1 MKKEYK
7 VKVFT
12 GIRPTG
18 SLTVANYL
26 GAVEPIL
33 NLTKKGIEP
42 MVFVADLH
50 AITDEEPSVVQK
62 FINEVVVDYLAL
74 GLDPEKSVIFI
85 QSTIKSQVFTL
96 MSYLTRHIT
105 VAELLRVPTLKDK
118 LKNKRGETANSFLF
132 LYPVLMAADILIQ
145 RAEQVPVGKDQES
158 HLEISRLLARRF
170 NDCYGN
176 IFPIPKPYEIEAL
189 KILSLKGEGKM
200 SKSIPDGAIFL
211 NDDIKSVTKKIKGA
225 ITSIEG
231 KMTEGLESNILL
243 AKGLAK
249 REEDKVAIDKV
260 VSEHMAGKKVM
271 GEFKNILVK
280 IVSEFLTDFQE
291 KRERIIN
298 NKGLI
303 KSVLEKGTKI
313 ATENANKT
321 MAIVEKAM
329 FK

>member
-1 MKKEYK
+1 
-7 VKVFT
+7 
-12 GIRPTG
+12 
-18 SLTVANYL
+18 
-26 GAVEPIL
+26 
-33 NLTKKGIEP
+33 
-42 MVFVADLH
+42 
-50 AITDEEPSVVQK
+50 
-62 FINEVVVDYLAL
+62 L
-74 GLDPEKSVIFI
+74 GLNPNKSVIFI

-118 LKNKRGETANSFLF
+118 LKNARRETANSFLF

-170 NDCYGN
+170 NDRYGN

-189 KILSLKGEGKM
+189 NILSLKGEGKM

-211 NDDIKSVTKKIKGA
+211 NDDIKGVTKKIKGA

-231 KMTEGLESNILL
+231 KMTKGLESNILL
-243 AKGLAK
+243 AKELAK
-249 REEDKVAIDKV
+249 REEDKISIDKI

-271 GEFKNILVK
+271 GDFKNMLTK
-280 IVSEFLTDFQE
+280 IVSEFLIDFQE
-291 KRERIIN
+291 RKKKIA
-298 NKGLI
+298 KDDKMI
-303 KSVLEKGTKI
+303 KSVLERGTKI

>member
-62 FINEVVVDYLAL
+62 FINEIVVDYLAL

-118 LKNKRGETANSFLF
+118 LK
-132 LYPVLMAADILIQ
+132 I
-145 RAEQVPVGKDQES
+145 
-158 HLEISRLLARRF
+158 
-170 NDCYGN
+170 
-176 IFPIPKPYEIEAL
+176 
-189 KILSLKGEGKM
+189 
-200 SKSIPDGAIFL
+200 
-211 NDDIKSVTKKIKGA
+211 
-225 ITSIEG
+225 
-231 KMTEGLESNILL
+231 
-243 AKGLAK
+243 
-249 REEDKVAIDKV
+249 REEKLQ
-260 VSEHMAGKKVM
+260 
-271 GEFKNILVK
+271 ILFFF
-280 IVSEFLTDFQE
+280 IPSSY
-291 KRERIIN
+291 
-298 NKGLI
+298 GC
-303 KSVLEKGTKI
+303 
-313 ATENANKT
+313 
-321 MAIVEKAM
+321 
-329 FK
+329 

>member
-1 MKKEYK
+1 MILKVVLKKSKEQLHQLK
-7 VKVFT
+7 V
-12 GIRPTG
+12 
-18 SLTVANYL
+18 
-26 GAVEPIL
+26 
-33 NLTKKGIEP
+33 
-42 MVFVADLH
+42 
-50 AITDEEPSVVQK
+50 
-62 FINEVVVDYLAL
+62 
-74 GLDPEKSVIFI
+74 
-85 QSTIKSQVFTL
+85 
-96 MSYLTRHIT
+96 
-105 VAELLRVPTLKDK
+105 
-118 LKNKRGETANSFLF
+118 
-132 LYPVLMAADILIQ
+132 
-145 RAEQVPVGKDQES
+145 
-158 HLEISRLLARRF
+158 
-170 NDCYGN
+170 
-176 IFPIPKPYEIEAL
+176 
-189 KILSLKGEGKM
+189 
-200 SKSIPDGAIFL
+200 
-211 NDDIKSVTKKIKGA
+211 
-225 ITSIEG
+225 